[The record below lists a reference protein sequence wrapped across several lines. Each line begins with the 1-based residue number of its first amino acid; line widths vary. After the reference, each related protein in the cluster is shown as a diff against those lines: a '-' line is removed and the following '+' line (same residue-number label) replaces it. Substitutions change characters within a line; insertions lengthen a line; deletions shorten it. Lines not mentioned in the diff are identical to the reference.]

1 MPPRAF
7 SEPPSSGNNPDSF
20 GKHVAAEYH
29 RLVSLLATHR
39 AEAHRLPFTPKD
51 LVPAKA
57 VLIQQHTFEHAR
69 RMVLDRG
76 HQATWN
82 PSPSNTQINDILT
95 PIGILQPSLLHAP
108 SSTPSPVTPPQKP
121 IAYAPHAV
129 HDSESDSEIQFVGSQ
144 PSSRSNISV
153 SRSSTRR
160 KKRDHGPSRQAA
172 RAFAQEE
179 TPSKGPRKKDVEAK
193 KEPVAP
199 GVKDD
204 DPFRINFP
212 NHVQFGNI
220 GVRGHG
226 NVPVLIGLT
235 DNHDAEYYAA
245 VPGQL
250 IGEYSLRPVR
260 FERVVRLD
268 APTVTLRALGEIL
281 PIHQVPDEAEILR
294 YYQYVM
300 RQRHNDENRELRVDT
315 EGSAVED

>member
-1 MPPRAF
+1 M
-7 SEPPSSGNNPDSF
+7 
-20 GKHVAAEYH
+20 
-29 RLVSLLATHR
+29 SLLATHR

-95 PIGILQPSLLHAP
+95 PIGILYVTVPYVSCSYNVMSANRIPYSQPSLLHAP

-179 TPSKGPRKKDVEAK
+179 TPSKGPRKKDVEA
-193 KEPVAP
+193 V
-199 GVKDD
+199 G
-204 DPFRINFP
+204 RN
-212 NHVQFGNI
+212 G
-220 GVRGHG
+220 
-226 NVPVLIGLT
+226 
-235 DNHDAEYYAA
+235 
-245 VPGQL
+245 
-250 IGEYSLRPVR
+250 
-260 FERVVRLD
+260 
-268 APTVTLRALGEIL
+268 
-281 PIHQVPDEAEILR
+281 
-294 YYQYVM
+294 
-300 RQRHNDENRELRVDT
+300 
-315 EGSAVED
+315 